1 MNYFELRL
9 EFNSISPFLDVLKQE
24 LADIG
29 FDSFMDNEN
38 GFSAFISDKL
48 LDENS
53 VLSLLNNYDD
63 FILSKNFEEHPYQ
76 NWNKKWESEFQPVL
90 INENCVIRASFH
102 DSFDCKYEVI
112 IDPEMSFGTGH
123 HETTR
128 LIAVY
133 LLDNKPTSKKVLDF
147 GAGTGVLSI
156 MAEKLGAKEVVGV
169 EVERLAVSNAV
180 KNANVNN
187 CQKITFIEGSG
198 EDIPN
203 MAYDLVLANINKNT
217 IADHWESLIK
227 VIHDKST
234 LVLSGFYNED
244 IPYLENLASRN
255 GLIPLYSNSENNW
268 AVLVLKYN

>member
-1 MNYFELRL
+1 MNYIELRL
-9 EFNSISPFLDVLKQE
+9 EFNSISPFLDVIKQE

-29 FDSFMDNEN
+29 FDSFMDTAN
-38 GFSAFISDKL
+38 GFSAFISEKILDKNL
-48 LDENS
+48 
-53 VLSLLNNYDD
+53 VLSLLNNYEDS
-63 FILSKNFEEHPYQ
+63 ILSKNFEKHPYQ
-76 NWNKKWESEFQPVL
+76 NWNKKWESEFQPVV

-102 DSFDCKYEVI
+102 DSFDCKYEII

-128 LIAVY
+128 LIAIY
-133 LLDNKPTSKKVLDF
+133 LLDNKPITKKVLDF

-156 MAEKLGAKEVVGV
+156 ISEKLGAADIVGV
-169 EVERLAVSNAV
+169 EVDPLAVSNAV
-180 KNANVNN
+180 KNASVNN

-217 IADHWESLIK
+217 IADHWESLLK
-227 VIHDKST
+227 VTHDKST

-255 GLIPLYSNSENNW
+255 GLILLYSNSENNW

>member
-1 MNYFELRL
+1 MNYIELRL
-9 EFNSISPFLDVLKQE
+9 EFNSISPFLDVIKQE

-29 FDSFMDNEN
+29 FDSFMDTDN
-38 GFSAFISDKL
+38 GFSAFISEKILDKNL
-48 LDENS
+48 
-53 VLSLLNNYDD
+53 VLSLLNNYEDS
-63 FILSKNFEEHPYQ
+63 ILSKNFEEHPYQ
-76 NWNKKWESEFQPVL
+76 NWNKKWESEFQPVV

-102 DSFDCKYEVI
+102 DSFDCKYEII

-128 LIAVY
+128 LIAIY
-133 LLDNKPTSKKVLDF
+133 ILDNKPITKKVLDF

-156 MAEKLGAKEVVGV
+156 ISEKLRAADVVGV
-169 EVERLAVSNAV
+169 EVDPFAVSNAV
-180 KNANVNN
+180 KNASVNN

>member
-1 MNYFELRL
+1 
-9 EFNSISPFLDVLKQE
+9 
-24 LADIG
+24 
-29 FDSFMDNEN
+29 MDNDN

-48 LDENS
+48 LDENL
-53 VLSLLNNYDD
+53 VLDLLNNYDN
-63 FILSKNFEEHPYQ
+63 FIFSKKFEEHPYE
-76 NWNKKWESEFQPVL
+76 NWNKKWESEFQPVV

-128 LIAVY
+128 LISLY

-156 MAEKLGAKEVVGV
+156 LSEKLGANEVVGV
-169 EVERLAVSNAV
+169 EVDPLAVSNAV
-180 KNANVNN
+180 KNASVNN
-187 CQKITFIEGSG
+187 CQKIKFIEGSG

-217 IADHWESLIK
+217 IADHWVSLIK
-227 VIHDKST
+227 
-234 LVLSGFYNED
+234 
-244 IPYLENLASRN
+244 
-255 GLIPLYSNSENNW
+255 
-268 AVLVLKYN
+268 

>member
-1 MNYFELRL
+1 MNYIELRL
-9 EFNSISPFLDVLKQE
+9 EFNSISPFLDVIKQE

-29 FDSFMDNEN
+29 FDSFMDTDN
-38 GFSAFISDKL
+38 GFSAFISEKILDKNL
-48 LDENS
+48 
-53 VLSLLNNYDD
+53 VLSLLNNYEDS
-63 FILSKNFEEHPYQ
+63 ILSKNFEEHPYQ
-76 NWNKKWESEFQPVL
+76 NWNKKWESEFQPVV

-102 DSFDCKYEVI
+102 DSFDCKYEII

-128 LIAVY
+128 LIAIY
-133 LLDNKPTSKKVLDF
+133 ILDNKPITKKVLDF

-156 MAEKLGAKEVVGV
+156 ISEKLRAADVVGV
-169 EVERLAVSNAV
+169 EVDPLAVLNAV
-180 KNANVNN
+180 KNASVNN
-187 CQKITFIEGSG
+187 CQKITFIEGFG

-203 MAYDLVLANINKNT
+203 MAYDLLLANINKNT
-217 IADHWESLIK
+217 IADHWASLLK
-227 VIHDKST
+227 VTHDKST